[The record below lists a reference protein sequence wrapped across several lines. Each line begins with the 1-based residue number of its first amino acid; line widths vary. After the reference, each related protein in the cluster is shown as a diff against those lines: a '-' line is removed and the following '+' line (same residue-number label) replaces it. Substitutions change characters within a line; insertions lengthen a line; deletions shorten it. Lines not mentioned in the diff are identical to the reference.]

1 MHALLIIGLKK
12 NNNPTQMIGHEWWP
26 HAGVTT
32 AWLAYQ
38 KKNTYL
44 ILVSKKNIFT

>member
-12 NNNPTQMIGHEWWP
+12 NNNPTQMIRHEWWP

-32 AWLAYQ
+32 CVVS
-38 KKNTYL
+38 
-44 ILVSKKNIFT
+44 VSKKKYLFNTCI